1 MSASEEESKGPRR
14 EAGPEGPRREAG
26 PEGPRP
32 EAAPDGPIIRD
43 RRRIDPVTGQVRQP
57 PSGSPGAGQ
66 SSGAGQASRGPGQA
80 RPGKHSASKPGSPR
94 QEAAGAGPGAGQNGD
109 SQNGGGQNGG
119 GNGGAAN
126 TGAANTGAA
135 NTGAANTGAANSGA
149 ANSGAKAGA
158 QSGDL
163 AVRLAERTADLQ
175 RVQAEYA
182 NYRKRVDRDRAAVRE
197 FAVAGV
203 LTDLLPVLDDIGR
216 ARDHDEVTGGFKAVA
231 DALESAVGKLGLSTF
246 GEPGEV
252 FDPNIHEALMHSY
265 SADVTEPTCVQVLQP
280 GYKVGE
286 RILRPARVAVA
297 EPSDPA
303 GARTSADE
311 GPQAEDNKNKD
322 SGEAD
327 AADDSKPGNGD

>member
-1 MSASEEESKGPRR
+1 MSASEEESKGPV
-14 EAGPEGPRREAG
+14 
-26 PEGPRP
+26 
-32 EAAPDGPIIRD
+32 IRD

-57 PSGSPGAGQ
+57 PSASPAGGQ

-94 QEAAGAGPGAGQNGD
+94 QEAAGAGPAAGQNGD
-109 SQNGGGQNGG
+109 SQNGDSQNGDSQNGGTGNGGGQNGG
-119 GNGGAAN
+119 AGNGGASN
-126 TGAANTGAA
+126 TGAANTS
-135 NTGAANTGAANSGA
+135 AANSGA

-216 ARDHDEVTGGFKAVA
+216 ARDHDELTGGFKAVA

-311 GPQAEDNKNKD
+311 APQAEDNKNKD

-327 AADDSKPGNGD
+327 AVDDSKPGNGD